1 MLLAQSSFYEG
12 SLTIST
18 PAELTFVNSL
28 GNKINIIKGSITISH
43 GTDLD
48 SAVLQTVMSRITNVT
63 ATAAYTATSSATTSV
78 SFTNLIGAGTVSYTT
93 EGDVSFAKLSSA
105 STALEIDGGAKTAT
119 VSLPE
124 LTSVKAAGL
133 SLTGLGEATTLSIPK
148 LVEYDG
154 NITVAIDP
162 LTGTVDLSV
171 FENDNVASTG
181 AVSAGDALTITAAT
195 LTAPVYAVGVIAGN
209 TLTSVDLPKWKYA
222 ATSGFAKAKTV
233 SLPSVDPGKVDG
245 ADIALN
251 SVFPL
256 ATSISL
262 TSAASTKT
270 LTGSAVLVHNS
281 VTASTNVL
289 ESLTL
294 GGTFNSITVSG
305 SDLTSL
311 TFDGT
316 AASVSVT
323 GTDIESLDI
332 PYTSAAKGSLTVQ
345 NNSKLTSLTAS
356 KVDGLVTLDITGNTD
371 LTSVSMAALKTA
383 GASTSPRV
391 FISNNQLA
399 IENVQIPSSTVA
411 HKIESVDF
419 TPLSGFLTSAVG
431 KIGVPASGA
440 AIGTVSVSADIVSKV
455 TDALGVPDNT
465 PVLGTLI
472 IDSGD
477 AGSAADVANNTIVD
491 YAYLAA
497 DGSGAIAAQK
507 SFIIEDLSDN
517 SGTTVVINGANV
529 SLITDTGLDDYF
541 DVKAW
546 AESATTTS
554 QLDDAGYS
562 VTFGKGKNTA
572 ELQVK
577 EFGVDAVVTFNA
589 GMGSTVSITTFAAS
603 TLSEVTTQLRDAIQN
618 GTGVVSKYYTAET
631 GSNGSVSTID
641 FTALERGSAK
651 SAFL

>member
-1 MLLAQSSFYEG
+1 MTALEAAVAALENTDLSDLEAAIATMQTALESAATSAQVTALETSIAAAQAAIDALENVDLSDLEASVAALSNTDLTEVNTALAELKASLALLENADLTDLEAAVAALENTDLTELEAAIALLENTDLTDLEAAVATLNALVTTTQTSIAANATAIGENATNIDALATSLAALSATIAELKATLATVSTAEEVSDLAADLVAAQADLDVLLAQSSFYEG

-154 NITVAIDP
+154 GITVAIDP
-162 LTGTVDLSV
+162 LTGTVDLST
-171 FENDNVASTG
+171 FENDNVAATG
-181 AVSAGDALTITAAT
+181 AASTGDALTITAAT
-195 LTAPVYAVGVIAGN
+195 LTAPVYAVGVITGN

-332 PYTSAAKGSLTVQ
+332 PYTSAAKGSLH
-345 NNSKLTSLTAS
+345 
-356 KVDGLVTLDITGNTD
+356 
-371 LTSVSMAALKTA
+371 
-383 GASTSPRV
+383 ST
-391 FISNNQLA
+391 
-399 IENVQIPSSTVA
+399 
-411 HKIESVDF
+411 
-419 TPLSGFLTSAVG
+419 
-431 KIGVPASGA
+431 
-440 AIGTVSVSADIVSKV
+440 
-455 TDALGVPDNT
+455 
-465 PVLGTLI
+465 
-472 IDSGD
+472 
-477 AGSAADVANNTIVD
+477 
-491 YAYLAA
+491 
-497 DGSGAIAAQK
+497 
-507 SFIIEDLSDN
+507 
-517 SGTTVVINGANV
+517 
-529 SLITDTGLDDYF
+529 
-541 DVKAW
+541 
-546 AESATTTS
+546 
-554 QLDDAGYS
+554 
-562 VTFGKGKNTA
+562 
-572 ELQVK
+572 
-577 EFGVDAVVTFNA
+577 
-589 GMGSTVSITTFAAS
+589 
-603 TLSEVTTQLRDAIQN
+603 
-618 GTGVVSKYYTAET
+618 
-631 GSNGSVSTID
+631 
-641 FTALERGSAK
+641 
-651 SAFL
+651 